1 LTTSSVKRLALV
13 VEGSTDKSF
22 FQPLRS
28 WFEGLGFSMWVT
40 TAHNRER
47 LVRDAPKHLAAHR
60 QAGREI
66 IGFVLD
72 QHDDECPP
80 MTAARLSQVSGHADV
95 LIVVVGRCLE
105 SWLLA
110 DEAAILAATGRN
122 YQCQGMTDTLPDPVR
137 AIRDVF
143 YRSRGQYLSKTE
155 IVRAVARRFDVERAS
170 HNNSSLKRFRDK
182 LLRLAAV

>member
-1 LTTSSVKRLALV
+1 VKRLALV
-13 VEGSTDKSF
+13 VEGPTDKSF

-28 WFEGLGFSMWVT
+28 WFEGLGFSLSVT

-47 LVRDAPKHLAAHR
+47 LIRDAPKHLAAHR
-60 QAGREI
+60 EAGQDI

-72 QHDDECPP
+72 QHNDDCPP
-80 MTAARLSQVSGHADV
+80 MTARRLLAVRGSPDV

-110 DEAAILAATGRN
+110 DEAAISEATGRN
-122 YQCQGMTDTLPDPVR
+122 YQCQGMTDVVADPVR
-137 AIRDVF
+137 VIRDVF

-155 IVRAVARRFDVERAS
+155 IVRAVSRRFDLERGLL
-170 HNNSSLKRFRDK
+170 NNATLRRFRD
-182 LLRLAAV
+182 RLVVLAGP

>member
-1 LTTSSVKRLALV
+1 MKRLALV
-13 VEGSTDKSF
+13 VEGPTDKSF

-28 WFEGLGFSMWVT
+28 WFEVLGFSVSVT

-47 LVRDAPKHLAAHR
+47 LIRDAPKHLAAHR
-60 QAGREI
+60 HAGRDI

-80 MTAARLSQVSGHADV
+80 VTASRLSQVRGDADV
-95 LIVVVGRCLE
+95 LIAVVGRCLE

-110 DEAAILAATGRN
+110 DEAAISAATGRN
-122 YQCQGMTDTLPDPVR
+122 YRCQGMTDGLVDPVR
-137 AIRDVF
+137 AIRDLF

-155 IVRAVARRFDVERAS
+155 IVRAVAPRFDLERAVQNS
-170 HNNSSLKRFRDK
+170 HSLRRFRD
-182 LLRLAAV
+182 RLVALAGR